1 MGLRETQAVQYSI
14 SSHFRPNTLP
24 SMGPRQA
31 SDRFRGLPGA
41 DKLHTRPQA
50 GTLLDVQVEHD
61 QSKGKEA
68 GLRTTYPAP
77 SSGDTGLDLPG
88 EGGTRVQAVEQ

>member
-1 MGLRETQAVQYSI
+1 MTGSEGFLEQISFTPGQKQA
-14 SSHFRPNTLP
+14 PC
-24 SMGPRQA
+24 
-31 SDRFRGLPGA
+31 
-41 DKLHTRPQA
+41 
-50 GTLLDVQVEHD
+50 LDVRVEHE

-68 GLRTTYPAP
+68 GLRATYPAP